1 MKRAVIYTR
10 VSSDRQVDNTSLDS
24 QEATCRAHCERE
36 SWMVLRVFREEGAS
50 AKSDDRAQFRAMAAY
65 CMTERVDFAVVYK
78 LSRFA
83 RNAED
88 QLRYFRELAAVE
100 CTCVSVTEGLSSKT
114 PNGRLQSG
122 IMGVIN
128 QYANELNAEL
138 SRNGMVQIV
147 RAGGWAHQAPVGYV
161 TARRGRV
168 PVLEPD
174 PLTAPAVRVAFA
186 SVADGRS
193 TVADARKR
201 FEADLGR
208 PVPLQTW
215 HKLLRNR
222 IYAGMICGPLT
233 GGVSVQAAFDGLI
246 APDVFAAVQD
256 RLARPVRPVRSRH
269 VAAFHL
275 RGALRCEAGHRM
287 TASYSRGRWGG
298 RYGYYHC
305 AQCGQRAPTEDVDAA
320 LDVLLESVGQPLMP
334 LIPLLREVVA
344 DVDAQERGAA
354 VEARGVAEKKLA
366 TLTRRRDR
374 LLEAYMAGDLNAD
387 DYRAR
392 ADVLRGALDE
402 ARSAMAPLPSGD
414 LAGEIAYAGDMLT
427 RFGEFLRNA
436 DVEHRKP
443 LIEAYFGDVLTLQR
457 AGGLAEQSNPANIG
471 IVNGLRKMI
480 APLSSMAPHGGCVS
494 NPANDLIF
502 TASCVADAC
511 RRMRAITARAA
522 A

>member
-24 QEATCRAHCERE
+24 QEATCRAHCEHE
-36 SWMVLRVFREEGAS
+36 GWMVLRVFREEGAS
-50 AKSDDRAQFRAMAAY
+50 AKSDERVQFRAMVAY
-65 CMTERVDFAVVYK
+65 CMTERVDSAVVYK

-83 RNAED
+83 RNLLD
-88 QLRYFRELAAVE
+88 QLTYFRELEAIG
-100 CTCVSVTEGLSSKT
+100 CTCVSVTENTSAKT
-114 PNGRLQSG
+114 PSGRLQSN
-122 IMGVIN
+122 ILGVIN
-128 QYANELNAEL
+128 QYANEVNAEL
-138 SRNGMVQIV
+138 SRGGMVEIA

-161 TARRGRV
+161 TARRGRI

-174 PLTAPAVRVAFA
+174 PMTAPAVRAAFA
-186 SVADGRS
+186 SVADGRA
-193 TVADARKR
+193 TVADARRR

-208 PVPLQTW
+208 RVPLQTW

-222 IYAGMICGPLT
+222 IYAGVICGPLT
-233 GGVSVQAAFDGLI
+233 GGVSVPAAFEGLVS
-246 APDVFAAVQD
+246 ADVFAAAQE

-305 AQCGQRAPTEDVDAA
+305 AQCGQRAPTQDVDAA
-320 LDVLLESVGQPLMP
+320 LDELLQSVAQPLMP
-334 LIPLLREVVA
+334 LWPLLREVVA

-354 VEARGVAEKKLA
+354 VEARGAAEKKLA
-366 TLTRRRDR
+366 ALTRRRDR

-402 ARSAMAPLPSGD
+402 ARAALAPLPVGD
-414 LAGEIAYAGDMLT
+414 LAGEIAYAGDMLM
-427 RFGEFLRNA
+427 RFGVLLREA

-443 LIEAYFGDVLTLQR
+443 LIEAYFGDVLTLR
-457 AGGLAEQSNPANIG
+457 RNGGLVEQSNPANIG
-471 IVNGLRKMI
+471 IVNGLRKML
-480 APLSSMAPHGGCVS
+480 APLSSVAPHRGCTS
-494 NPANDLIF
+494 NPANTLISL
-502 TASCVADAC
+502 ASGVAEAC
-511 RRMRAITARAA
+511 RLIRSITARAA
-522 A
+522 